1 MAPRSTRPN
10 SRSNAPVTRKR
21 GESDPNEPP
30 KKRKTRH
37 SKGGSDDDRKVEDD
51 GEDERNVGKSA
62 RRTKKGRYVDFL
74 DLFCSSPFL
83 SVLFPFLFY

>member
-10 SRSNAPVTRKR
+10 SHSNAPVTRKH

-37 SKGGSDDDRKVEDD
+37 SKGGSDNDRKVEDD
-51 GEDERNVGKSA
+51 AEVERNVGKSA
-62 RRTKKGRYVDFL
+62 RRTKKGRYVDLSTFFL
-74 DLFCSSPFL
+74 LSSLFFF
-83 SVLFPFLFY
+83 VFFFFY